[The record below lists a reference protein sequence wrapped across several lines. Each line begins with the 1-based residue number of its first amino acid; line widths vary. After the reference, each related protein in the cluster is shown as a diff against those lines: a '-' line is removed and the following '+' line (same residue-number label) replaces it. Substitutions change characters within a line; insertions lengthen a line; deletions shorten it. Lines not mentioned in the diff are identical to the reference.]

1 MYFNVHIYPAFYSTK
16 PESMKTYFNKLLKN
30 RLFLLLINGVIN
42 YIAFSAVVMATLNVP
57 PEAILDSNLRQVVLV
72 FEEYP

>member
-1 MYFNVHIYPAFYSTK
+1 MR
-16 PESMKTYFNKLLKN
+16 TYFNKLLKN
-30 RLFLLLINGVIN
+30 RLFLILLNGVFS

-72 FEEYP
+72 FEDYP